1 MKFSIQITCGGEVI
15 FAGHSQK
22 DRPVYYGAPPETGLW
37 RVSIPKFEDFVA
49 GKLLAMSF
57 GDSIDEFRFGFEI
70 GELEEWGT
78 WFTSISNYMSYRPK
92 HKTFISVA
100 QLEWEEVK
108 HLSTSEQLKMLG
120 DALVSS
126 IERIATA
133 KRKPKDFDHM
143 TLAQTVRG
151 ILRLCEPSLVEAD
164 AQPIIP
170 PDLAPAARVR

>member
-1 MKFSIQITCGGEVI
+1 MKFSIQVTCGGEVI

-22 DRPVYYGAPPETGLW
+22 DRPVYYGASPETGLW

-78 WFTSISNYMSYRPK
+78 WFTSMSNYMSYRPK
-92 HKTFISVA
+92 HKTFISVG
-100 QLEWEEVK
+100 QLEWKAVK

-133 KRKPKDFDHM
+133 KRKPKNFDH
-143 TLAQTVRG
+143 TALAQTVRG
-151 ILRLCEPSLVEAD
+151 ILRSCEPSLVEAE
-164 AQPIIP
+164 A
-170 PDLAPAARVR
+170 